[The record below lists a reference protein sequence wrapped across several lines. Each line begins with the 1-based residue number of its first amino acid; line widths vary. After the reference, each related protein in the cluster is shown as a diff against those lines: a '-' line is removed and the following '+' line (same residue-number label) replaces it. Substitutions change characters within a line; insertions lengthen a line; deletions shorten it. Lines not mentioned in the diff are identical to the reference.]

1 MQIPRGKRHFRMI
14 GTSKYQKVEISMTL
28 FRFTNDQDPI
38 CKNKTVCERDFL
50 QSGTEVHAS
59 ESESITSFKMTKR
72 NRLVQSIKIDG
83 PFHGHHFSRKDFP
96 VTLEMVALY
105 LY

>member
-1 MQIPRGKRHFRMI
+1 MI
-14 GTSKYQKVEISMTL
+14 GTSKYQKVEISMDSFVL
-28 FRFTNDQDPI
+28 PKIRI
-38 CKNKTVCERDFL
+38 RSVKIKTVCERDFL
-50 QSGTEVHAS
+50 QSGTDVHAS

-83 PFHGHHFSRKDFP
+83 PFHGHHFSRKDVP
-96 VTLEMVALY
+96 VTLEMVASY